1 MLTYLWQFYNNF
13 TFIIFIFSQY
23 QDFRILIKCFD
34 ACKNL
39 TCLEIYF
46 MFVISIILLLLQK
59 VIFSLTFSVPHFFV
73 GKKLSASISMSNLKL
88 IQNVFDSSEFMAFHI
103 ENCIYCWRCL
113 CLYTSYKYVIIAIN
127 SGFLSEI
134 FYGSFHIYVHIHT

>member
-1 MLTYLWQFYNNF
+1 MQTYLWQFYNNF
-13 TFIIFIFSQY
+13 IFIIFIFSQY

-39 TCLEIYF
+39 IFLEIYF
-46 MFVISIILLLLQK
+46 MFVMPIISLLLQK
-59 VIFSLTFSVPHFFV
+59 VIFSLTFSVPHFINA
-73 GKKLSASISMSNLKL
+73 ASMTKLKL
-88 IQNVFDSSEFMAFHI
+88 IQNVFNSSEFMAYHI

-113 CLYTSYKYVIIAIN
+113 CLYISYKYVIIAIN

-134 FYGSFHIYVHIHT
+134 FYGSFHTYVHILT